1 MFRKG
6 LKNLRPQWEAD
17 GLLHWRPGTGK
28 DGAWDVFV
36 HYLPFEDGTFYVTE
50 VDIRPHGILGM
61 HAISELPDGGITA
74 TVFRSINLGEIV
86 DEIRSQERTRVRQQ
100 RVRTRDLPPS
110 GTRPGRHG
118 HRDELYRTVAILYLR
133 ALERAPYAPYDAM
146 MKQLD
151 KDPRTRYPRDT
162 LRGWV
167 SRARSKGFLTAA
179 PGRRA
184 GGGPG
189 PALLDGPV
197 DWSSIDDDEARE
209 QLYRVLTDSGQRHD
223 VDEDDDDELMSEHE
237 S

>member
-86 DEIRSQERTRVRQQ
+86 DEIRSQERTRVVNSVSG
-100 RVRTRDLPPS
+100 RVIFHPP
-110 GTRPGRHG
+110 
-118 HRDELYRTVAILYLR
+118 
-133 ALERAPYAPYDAM
+133 
-146 MKQLD
+146 
-151 KDPRTRYPRDT
+151 
-162 LRGWV
+162 
-167 SRARSKGFLTAA
+167 AR
-179 PGRRA
+179 
-184 GGGPG
+184 G
-189 PALLDGPV
+189 PAGTDIAMSCTGRSPSCISGR
-197 DWSSIDDDEARE
+197 SS
-209 QLYRVLTDSGQRHD
+209 VRHTPR
-223 VDEDDDDELMSEHE
+223 MTR
-237 S
+237 

>member
-1 MFRKG
+1 
-6 LKNLRPQWEAD
+6 
-17 GLLHWRPGTGK
+17 
-28 DGAWDVFV
+28 
-36 HYLPFEDGTFYVTE
+36 
-50 VDIRPHGILGM
+50 
-61 HAISELPDGGITA
+61 
-74 TVFRSINLGEIV
+74 
-86 DEIRSQERTRVRQQ
+86 
-100 RVRTRDLPPS
+100 
-110 GTRPGRHG
+110 
-118 HRDELYRTVAILYLR
+118 
-133 ALERAPYAPYDAM
+133 M